1 MHECNTKFN
10 TRSTSTQVINE
21 LLMFFRDCCLTC
33 VWWRRTFFTFQNGEQ
48 LSTATFL
55 CPAST
60 LFRVI
65 MEQVPVKVSAP
76 MTSRSGRC
84 RSPTIIANNNMTCTQ
99 RDLGEKLRNEM
110 PEIYEPNLPS
120 RSSLSPGYISTIYVD
135 ICEYYAIYK
144 KYIPISPQLILYS
157 TRSQSARS
165 RTFRIDH
172 NPQINK

>member
-1 MHECNTKFN
+1 
-10 TRSTSTQVINE
+10 
-21 LLMFFRDCCLTC
+21 MFFRDYCLIC

-65 MEQVPVKVSAP
+65 MEQVPVKVSVP

-99 RDLGEKLRNEM
+99 RDLGEKLGNEM
-110 PEIYEPNLPS
+110 PEVYEPDLPS
-120 RSSLSPGYISTIYVD
+120 RSSLSPVTWLHFHNIRGHLWILRYLQEVHSNISTNNTILD
-135 ICEYYAIYK
+135 ALT
-144 KYIPISPQLILYS
+144 ISTVMNFQDW
-157 TRSQSARS
+157 S
-165 RTFRIDH
+165 RHIDH
-172 NPQINK
+172 DVRSSEKC